1 MSSELE
7 ARLGESSQ
15 EPRIGGAISPRAD
28 EPARASGSYEAP
40 AVMGQTTPDRRDTVE
55 SLHDVTDAVKTEQL
69 LTEQTRLLEMIA
81 AGRPLR
87 DCLSALCA
95 VVPRLKPRT
104 RASVLLADEAR
115 TRFERPVAPGMPPS
129 FGDLLEGT
137 QIGEAATGS
146 CAVAVYC
153 GEPVTCKDVVHDGHW
168 SAGWR
173 ELCLAHGVR
182 ACHSAPAV
190 DALGVPRA
198 SFMLCFDE
206 PRELTSWEYR
216 LADFGAHI
224 TSIAPIRERAER
236 SLRESR
242 AELAA
247 DLADAKLLQRISA
260 QLVHQEDIEALY
272 RAIVDAA
279 LTIMRSDYASMQVLH
294 PERGE
299 EGELHLLAHREF
311 PREAAAFWE
320 WVRPDSRSTCG
331 IALRTRKRVVVPNV
345 DESEAMAGSDDLAM
359 CRKAGVRAAQST
371 PLIARGGQLLGMIST
386 HWRAPHEPSE
396 RDFRLLDILVRQAAD
411 LVDRKRA
418 ELALEQARK
427 NAEAQRARLAE
438 LVTTAERARDEA
450 ESARLEAQKANQAK
464 SDFLAAMSHEF
475 RTPLNAI
482 AGYLQLIEMGIHGPI
497 TEEQRYALAR
507 ARKSQQHLLSLIND
521 VLNFAKLEAGRVEYS
536 IEELPLRDVVF
547 DVTTM
552 IEPQLAAKNIAFVVS
567 VDAGETVRA
576 DREKLQQILL
586 NLLSNAAKFTDAGGW
601 VRVSAAGCS
610 DHPSEIV
617 CLSVADNGC
626 GIPADKLESIFDAFV
641 QVNRRLTQTP
651 EGTGLGLAIS
661 RDLARAMG
669 GDLRVRSA
677 EGAGATFTVVLP
689 RAGTTSA
696 EPVVETS
703 STPFA

>member
-1 MSSELE
+1 M
-7 ARLGESSQ
+7 
-15 EPRIGGAISPRAD
+15 
-28 EPARASGSYEAP
+28 
-40 AVMGQTTPDRRDTVE
+40 
-55 SLHDVTDAVKTEQL
+55 
-69 LTEQTRLLEMIA
+69 
-81 AGRPLR
+81 
-87 DCLSALCA
+87 
-95 VVPRLKPRT
+95 
-104 RASVLLADEAR
+104 
-115 TRFERPVAPGMPPS
+115 
-129 FGDLLEGT
+129 
-137 QIGEAATGS
+137 
-146 CAVAVYC
+146 
-153 GEPVTCKDVVHDGHW
+153 DGI
-168 SAGWR
+168 
-173 ELCLAHGVR
+173 
-182 ACHSAPAV
+182 P
-190 DALGVPRA
+190 
-198 SFMLCFDE
+198 M
-206 PRELTSWEYR
+206 T
-216 LADFGAHI
+216 
-224 TSIAPIRERAER
+224 
-236 SLRESR
+236 
-242 AELAA
+242 
-247 DLADAKLLQRISA
+247 
-260 QLVHQEDIEALY
+260 
-272 RAIVDAA
+272 
-279 LTIMRSDYASMQVLH
+279 
-294 PERGE
+294 
-299 EGELHLLAHREF
+299 
-311 PREAAAFWE
+311 
-320 WVRPDSRSTCG
+320 
-331 IALRTRKRVVVPNV
+331 
-345 DESEAMAGSDDLAM
+345 
-359 CRKAGVRAAQST
+359 
-371 PLIARGGQLLGMIST
+371 
-386 HWRAPHEPSE
+386 
-396 RDFRLLDILVRQAAD
+396 
-411 LVDRKRA
+411 LVD
-418 ELALEQARK
+418 
-427 NAEAQRARLAE
+427 RARLAE